1 VFLAAWSGQ
10 DENRSVRLRWVLLI
24 ALALFVGCGSGT
36 NVHHAEV
43 LTTPFPGTLLSFDA
57 RQGKC
62 SEDGCPFRYRVQITN
77 PTDGDASVQRCLLQ
91 TPRLGIPVMALGGA
105 DVPARATTT
114 VTAYFLLPIQK
125 DMAAELVGRDVTC
138 TGLDWHGNAPI

>member
-1 VFLAAWSGQ
+1 VIAPALLA
-10 DENRSVRLRWVLLI
+10 
-24 ALALFVGCGSGT
+24 GCGAGT

-43 LTTPFPGTLLSFDA
+43 LTTPFPGTLVSFDA
-57 RQGKC
+57 AHGKC

-91 TPRLGIPVMALGGA
+91 TPPLGIPVMGIGGA
-105 DVPARATTT
+105 TVPARATTT
-114 VTAYFLLPIQK
+114 VTTYFSLPIQK
-125 DMAAELVGRDVTC
+125 DMAADLVGRDVTC